1 MLYGLLGVIIIIGI
15 AVMPVIKLSIITI
28 AYKLT
33 SAAIEPIA
41 DSKITGLLEQ
51 LGDIFKLFLG
61 VLCAL
66 SFMLIIGTTLVL
78 KISNSGMMYRQV
90 DVMIDFLSTW
100 AEKIALS
107 VIVIS
112 ILEMLI
118 PNNKMKKY
126 IRVVM
131 GIFILFNIISPLIE
145 EKDLI
150 NMNNLDLDIET
161 FSRRK

>member
-1 MLYGLLGVIIIIGI
+1 
-15 AVMPVIKLSIITI
+15 
-28 AYKLT
+28 
-33 SAAIEPIA
+33 
-41 DSKITGLLEQ
+41 
-51 LGDIFKLFLG
+51 
-61 VLCAL
+61 
-66 SFMLIIGTTLVL
+66 
-78 KISNSGMMYRQV
+78 
-90 DVMIDFLSTW
+90 MIDFLNTW

>member
-1 MLYGLLGVIIIIGI
+1 
-15 AVMPVIKLSIITI
+15 
-28 AYKLT
+28 
-33 SAAIEPIA
+33 
-41 DSKITGLLEQ
+41 
-51 LGDIFKLFLG
+51 
-61 VLCAL
+61 
-66 SFMLIIGTTLVL
+66 
-78 KISNSGMMYRQV
+78 
-90 DVMIDFLSTW
+90 MIDFLSTW

-161 FSRRK
+161 FSRGK

>member
-1 MLYGLLGVIIIIGI
+1 
-15 AVMPVIKLSIITI
+15 
-28 AYKLT
+28 
-33 SAAIEPIA
+33 
-41 DSKITGLLEQ
+41 
-51 LGDIFKLFLG
+51 
-61 VLCAL
+61 
-66 SFMLIIGTTLVL
+66 
-78 KISNSGMMYRQV
+78 
-90 DVMIDFLSTW
+90 MIDFLSTW

-107 VIVIS
+107 VSVIS

-126 IRVVM
+126 IRGVM

>member
-78 KISNSGMMYRQV
+78 KISNSGMMYRWGHFG
-90 DVMIDFLSTW
+90 DVTKNDLVYY
-100 AEKIALS
+100 IAKK
-107 VIVIS
+107 
-112 ILEMLI
+112 LI
-118 PNNKMKKY
+118 YKGVQGGRSFFAP
-126 IRVVM
+126 
-131 GIFILFNIISPLIE
+131 SP
-145 EKDLI
+145 KW
-150 NMNNLDLDIET
+150 
-161 FSRRK
+161 SR

>member
-1 MLYGLLGVIIIIGI
+1 
-15 AVMPVIKLSIITI
+15 
-28 AYKLT
+28 
-33 SAAIEPIA
+33 
-41 DSKITGLLEQ
+41 
-51 LGDIFKLFLG
+51 
-61 VLCAL
+61 
-66 SFMLIIGTTLVL
+66 
-78 KISNSGMMYRQV
+78 
-90 DVMIDFLSTW
+90 MIDFLNTW

-107 VIVIS
+107 VIAIS

>member
-1 MLYGLLGVIIIIGI
+1 
-15 AVMPVIKLSIITI
+15 
-28 AYKLT
+28 
-33 SAAIEPIA
+33 
-41 DSKITGLLEQ
+41 
-51 LGDIFKLFLG
+51 
-61 VLCAL
+61 
-66 SFMLIIGTTLVL
+66 
-78 KISNSGMMYRQV
+78 
-90 DVMIDFLSTW
+90 MIDFLSTW

>member
-1 MLYGLLGVIIIIGI
+1 
-15 AVMPVIKLSIITI
+15 
-28 AYKLT
+28 
-33 SAAIEPIA
+33 
-41 DSKITGLLEQ
+41 
-51 LGDIFKLFLG
+51 
-61 VLCAL
+61 
-66 SFMLIIGTTLVL
+66 
-78 KISNSGMMYRQV
+78 
-90 DVMIDFLSTW
+90 MIDFLSTW

-161 FSRRK
+161 FSRGKRYKC

>member
-1 MLYGLLGVIIIIGI
+1 
-15 AVMPVIKLSIITI
+15 
-28 AYKLT
+28 
-33 SAAIEPIA
+33 
-41 DSKITGLLEQ
+41 
-51 LGDIFKLFLG
+51 
-61 VLCAL
+61 
-66 SFMLIIGTTLVL
+66 
-78 KISNSGMMYRQV
+78 
-90 DVMIDFLSTW
+90 MIVFLSTW

>member
-1 MLYGLLGVIIIIGI
+1 
-15 AVMPVIKLSIITI
+15 
-28 AYKLT
+28 
-33 SAAIEPIA
+33 
-41 DSKITGLLEQ
+41 
-51 LGDIFKLFLG
+51 
-61 VLCAL
+61 
-66 SFMLIIGTTLVL
+66 
-78 KISNSGMMYRQV
+78 
-90 DVMIDFLSTW
+90 MIVFLSTC

>member
-1 MLYGLLGVIIIIGI
+1 
-15 AVMPVIKLSIITI
+15 
-28 AYKLT
+28 
-33 SAAIEPIA
+33 
-41 DSKITGLLEQ
+41 
-51 LGDIFKLFLG
+51 
-61 VLCAL
+61 
-66 SFMLIIGTTLVL
+66 
-78 KISNSGMMYRQV
+78 
-90 DVMIDFLSTW
+90 MIYFLSTW

>member
-1 MLYGLLGVIIIIGI
+1 
-15 AVMPVIKLSIITI
+15 
-28 AYKLT
+28 
-33 SAAIEPIA
+33 
-41 DSKITGLLEQ
+41 
-51 LGDIFKLFLG
+51 
-61 VLCAL
+61 
-66 SFMLIIGTTLVL
+66 
-78 KISNSGMMYRQV
+78 
-90 DVMIDFLSTW
+90 MIDFLSTW
-100 AEKIALS
+100 AEKIVLS

>member
-41 DSKITGLLEQ
+41 DIKITGLLEQ

-78 KISNSGMMYRQV
+78 KISNSGMMYR
-90 DVMIDFLSTW
+90 
-100 AEKIALS
+100 
-107 VIVIS
+107 
-112 ILEMLI
+112 
-118 PNNKMKKY
+118 
-126 IRVVM
+126 
-131 GIFILFNIISPLIE
+131 
-145 EKDLI
+145 
-150 NMNNLDLDIET
+150 
-161 FSRRK
+161 

>member
-1 MLYGLLGVIIIIGI
+1 
-15 AVMPVIKLSIITI
+15 
-28 AYKLT
+28 
-33 SAAIEPIA
+33 
-41 DSKITGLLEQ
+41 
-51 LGDIFKLFLG
+51 
-61 VLCAL
+61 
-66 SFMLIIGTTLVL
+66 
-78 KISNSGMMYRQV
+78 
-90 DVMIDFLSTW
+90 MIDFLSTW
-100 AEKIALS
+100 AEKISLS